1 MRNSYILNEVKFKKQ
16 QQERYGLVR
25 FKSKKKPL
33 TTCDLVNRFVNRYKK
48 YVKTV
53 SNNESDITTKNI
65 LTQSYNSF
73 SDSIKVLINQ
83 IVKVEL

>member
-16 QQERYGLVR
+16 QKETYGLVR

-33 TTCDLVNRFVNRYKK
+33 TTCDIVNKFISK
-48 YVKTV
+48 YNKYCENVR
-53 SNNESDITTKNI
+53 NNVSDINTKNM
-65 LTQSYNSF
+65 LTQTYNSF
-73 SDSIKVLINQ
+73 SESIKQLINQ